1 MDIKVNVS
9 YEEVKAAVEALVS
22 ARVHA
27 DGLVVHMID
36 LTGYSGATVTL
47 REPEKADTSE
57 VATFVST
64 LLELKE

>member
-27 DGLVVHMID
+27 DGLVVHLVD
-36 LTGYSGATVTL
+36 LSGYSGATVTL

-57 VATFVST
+57 ATAFVST
-64 LLELKE
+64 LKELKA